1 MSFLNILV
9 VGFVLAFFIGSVA
22 LFIRR
27 FQANKAKIRKIG
39 VEDNPTLKYEL
50 ERELKLK
57 REEELKKLQSGDK
70 DTIMEV
76 IDRLFKS
83 SKLAGLIKSK
93 NFNLYNQKNIAFIIN
108 LTPKEE
114 LVDDKKEITLKNGE
128 VYTQNKHYLAVNK
141 EYSEKVFL
149 SGFKVVEEV
158 FNTIPTIYKMYIS
171 VYETVDSLQKC
182 ILSFEVNRD
191 QYNAISHKNNIMEKL
206 DFFKAKHNYDQKN
219 YIFNEVEPVN
229 TPSGEIS
236 LEKTMATKANSN
248 TSFYGTMATS
258 DSSIISLK
266 NESVVNN
273 NPLNATSQ
281 TKISDLNGSIMLNK
295 TMLDIPSL
303 DTFEEN
309 EDLSDFEI
317 KVASFF
323 DKCGYQFIKEEVDD
337 LNTYKYVK
345 KNDSNILVGIYDDYE
360 VVKDDFLKKL
370 YHKMIK
376 ENIEKGIFITSSS
389 FSLDC
394 VTYASVNEIEIYDF
408 DKIKKLVN

>member
-57 REEELKKLQSGDK
+57 KEEELKKLQSGDK
-70 DTIMEV
+70 ETIMEV

-93 NFNLYNQKNIAFIIN
+93 NFNLYNQKTIAFIVN

-141 EYSEKVFL
+141 EYGEKVFL
-149 SGFKVVEEV
+149 SSFKVVEEV
-158 FNTIPTIYKMYIS
+158 FNAIPTIYKMYIS

-182 ILSFEVNRD
+182 IVSFEVNRD
-191 QYNAISHKNNIMEKL
+191 QYNAIGHKNNIMDKL
-206 DFFKAKHNYDQKN
+206 DFFQAKHNYDQKN

-236 LEKTMATKANSN
+236 LEKTMATKAASN
-248 TSFYGTMATS
+248 TSFYGTMAVS
-258 DSSIISLK
+258 DSSIINLK
-266 NESVVNN
+266 NESVINDNN
-273 NPLNATSQ
+273 LKATAQ

-303 DTFEEN
+303 DTFDNN

-317 KVASFF
+317 QIVRFF
-323 DKCGYQFIKEEVDD
+323 EKYDYQFIKEEVDD

-345 KNDSNILVGIYDDYE
+345 KNDSTILVGIYDDYE
-360 VVKDDFLKKL
+360 VVKDEFLKKL

-394 VTYASVNEIEIYDF
+394 VTYASVNQIEIYDF
-408 DKIKKLVN
+408 DKIKKLVS